1 MCITE
6 RDVEPARS
14 LSEKSR
20 KEQGS
25 CMCLAGQSDEE
36 QGIPAYRSSDSRAR
50 GILEA
55 HDFSLS
61 PSAPDHLSPE
71 YSLIKPGTIM
81 GKIHVLDNEISI

>member
-1 MCITE
+1 MKI
-6 RDVEPARS
+6 P
-14 LSEKSR
+14 LSSR
-20 KEQGS
+20 FPV
-25 CMCLAGQSDEE
+25 LAWPGRADEE

-71 YSLIKPGTIM
+71 YSLIKPGNDY
-81 GKIHVLDNEISI
+81 GKDPCAG